1 MLVNSNPELT
11 LSQNLSEPLHK
22 SRASSNGSDA
32 HFAQSGEEKK
42 QIYTLYPLH
51 PLKAPFL
58 CGDSDYFRDSVWL

>member
-22 SRASSNGSDA
+22 SRASSDRSDA

-42 QIYTLYPLH
+42 LTLNH
-51 PLKAPFL
+51 PKL
-58 CGDSDYFRDSVWL
+58 CIQFFQTPHFKKIEQR